1 MRLFLSSYRAGD
13 HTDKLREFIDEGTK
27 IAAITNAKDYK
38 TAEERKES
46 VQDLMSF
53 FADQELAVE
62 ELDLRKYFGKKE
74 ELQKKLSTYGAVW
87 LAGGN
92 TFLLRHALKTSGAD
106 EILVAKVREGS
117 LAYLGES
124 AGAILA
130 TPSLEGV
137 QYEDDPDIVEEQY
150 HEDPIFDGLGFV
162 PYAIVPH
169 WGSAWSETDSMVE
182 VLEADGVDYKTLAD
196 DQVLIISGDHEE
208 IL

>member
-1 MRLFLSSYRAGD
+1 MKLFLSSYRAGD
-13 HTDKLREFIDEGTK
+13 HTDRLRDFIDDGTK
-27 IAAITNAKDYK
+27 LAVITNAKDYK
-38 TAEERKES
+38 NPEERKES

-53 FADQELAVE
+53 FADQELNAE
-62 ELDLRKYFGKKE
+62 ELDLRHYINLPD
-74 ELQKKLSTYGAVW
+74 ELEKRLESYGAVW

-92 TFLLRHALKTSGAD
+92 TFLLRHALKVSGAD
-106 EILVAKVREGS
+106 KILESKVRGGL

-137 QYEDDPDIVEEQY
+137 QYEDDPDVVEEQY
-150 HEDPIFDGLGFV
+150 GEEPIYEGLGFV

-169 WGSAWSETDSMVE
+169 WGSAWSGTDSMVE
-182 VLEADGVDYKTLAD
+182 LLEADGVKYKTLAD
-196 DQVLIISGDHEE
+196 NQVLIINGDREE